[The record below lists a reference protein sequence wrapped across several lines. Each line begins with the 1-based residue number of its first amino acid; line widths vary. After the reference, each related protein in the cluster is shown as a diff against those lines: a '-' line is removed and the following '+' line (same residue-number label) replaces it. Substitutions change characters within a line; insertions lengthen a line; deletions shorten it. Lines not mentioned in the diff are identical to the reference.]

1 MEDLNS
7 ILSWGSPV
15 GLGLFAFLSLSGVG
29 MLFWGMSHAS
39 KAEEKRK
46 QADKDK

>member
-1 MEDLNS
+1 MESLDS

-29 MLFWGMSHAS
+29 MLFWGMSHATRADQRRK
-39 KAEEKRK
+39 KAERDE
-46 QADKDK
+46 